1 VEVTRAACCLF
12 VVNVQFRGLAQLPR
26 RFRLRLKALF
36 AAFSFASYDTGTMTI
51 EIVLC
56 DNAQKRGE

>member
-1 VEVTRAACCLF
+1 

-26 RFRLRLKALF
+26 RFRLRRKALF
-36 AAFSFASYDTGTMTI
+36 TAFFFASYDMEMMTI